1 MKKWIGIGLLLL
13 MSVLVGCSGTQ
24 EPNGSCTHDWQEATC
39 TEARTCTLCGKKE
52 GEPSGHDYMA
62 WRPNGDKTHSRNCS
76 RDESHIE
83 TAPCFDGATPQDGQT
98 CDVCGYHYQAAHS
111 HSYDQKVEQDTYK
124 AKAATCTKGEAYYY
138 SCTCGSAGTELF
150 YVGKAL
156 GHKEVVDPAKHA
168 TFSVAGKT
176 EGAHCT
182 VCGTVTKKQVVIP
195 ALGDDMVVGT
205 DYYDK
210 VGQTTYRYSYSFS
223 LQKNDRFHLT
233 TLKVGSDKSYELL
246 GEEGALRYLDN
257 GVYELVFDNK
267 KAPMYGKF
275 EKDQFFFCNKD
286 GSQWKEQE
294 KRPHGVTE
302 VEIAPRPGNSVYGY
316 KDFVH
321 NVHGKSMQ
329 ELYYRLY
336 AAGEAFMDNH
346 KSVAKTGKKYIIDR
360 VNLEYYVLTAE
371 EAVAVWKV
379 FLIENPRYYWLSNTV
394 SITDGVLEI
403 CIDPAYADGQY
414 RQSCDK
420 AIDSLVEKCGEKLT
434 SGMGQ
439 LEKAKAIHD
448 FILEEMNYAYK
459 KDGVTPQDAIWAHNI
474 IGCAEKKLGVCES
487 YAKTYQYLC
496 RIFGLDCITATGQNG
511 EEHMWNITKING
523 VWYGVDCTFDE
534 TNKKELSYN
543 CFGMCAS
550 RMESEYVT
558 QTPQDS
564 GVNYLYQLPTLSK
577 QDIELV
583 DLYKNGKF
591 VGLYGSIDAAFE
603 KMTDKNAE
611 YEVRLFDYAR
621 RGPLLLS
628 QSAIE
633 HHVFATKTPQVKA
646 LTIRGKFEITENGI
660 VLFSRLFIEKTLAL
674 QCPMSLYGLDIYGGG
689 ALDLKSQTL
698 TCLGEHLQISVPITG
713 STDASN
719 PSELYANDVKK
730 LTIYG
735 SVRVHTFRQSENSD
749 ETVFRNNT
757 YIVKAIMSKTVNFS
771 YFEEKFTAQIE
782 EAICG
787 GFFHLSGPVTVN
799 IKKATGKTSDHYL
812 NFRII
817 FDKVEN
823 IGKLTVGSSNVR
835 VNLNL
840 EGVDRVE
847 VTDMDGNVVDSW
859 EKAVDPKDIK
869 GPVATIMDKATWDQT
884 VVYFLDEKGRQT
896 DHTSEYTRN
905 AKNQVVLR

>member
-1 MKKWIGIGLLLL
+1 MKKWMGIGLLLL
-13 MSVLVGCSGTQ
+13 ISVLVGCGDTQ
-24 EPNGSCTHDWQEATC
+24 VSNDPCAHAWQEATC
-39 TEARTCTLCGKKE
+39 TEARTCSLCGEKE
-52 GEPSGHDYMA
+52 GEPLGHAYMA
-62 WRPNGDKTHSRNCS
+62 WRPNGDQTHSRNCS

-83 TAPCFDGATPQDGQT
+83 TVPCFDGATPQDGQS
-98 CDVCGYHYQAAHS
+98 CDVCGYLYQAAHS
-111 HSYDQKVEQDTYK
+111 HNYDQKTVADAYK
-124 AKAATCTKGEAYYY
+124 AKAATCTKGDAYYY
-138 SCTCGSAGTELF
+138 SCACGSAGTDLF

-182 VCGTVTKKQVVIP
+182 VCGAVTKKQVVIP
-195 ALGDDMVVGT
+195 ALGSDMVVGT

-210 VGQTTYRYSYSFS
+210 VGQTTYRYSYSFT

-267 KAPMYGKF
+267 KESMYGKF

-302 VEIAPRPGNSVYGY
+302 VAITPRPGNSVYGY
-316 KDFVH
+316 KDLAN
-321 NVHGKSMQ
+321 NVHGKAMQ

-336 AAGEAFMDNH
+336 AAGEAFIDNH
-346 KSVAKTGKKYIIDR
+346 KTVAKTGKKYIIDR

-403 CIDPAYADGQY
+403 CIDPAYADGAY
-414 RQSCDK
+414 RKSCDA

-434 SGMGQ
+434 ADMGE
-439 LEKAKAIHD
+439 LKKAMAIHD
-448 FILEEMNYAYK
+448 FILGEMNYAYK
-459 KDGVTPQDAIWAHNI
+459 KDGVTPENAIWAHNI
-474 IGCAEKKLGVCES
+474 IGCAEKKRGVCES

-511 EEHMWNITKING
+511 EEHMWNITKIDG
-523 VWYGVDCTFDE
+523 TWYGVDCTFDE
-534 TNKKELSYN
+534 TNKKNVSYN
-543 CFGMCAS
+543 CFGMNAA

-558 QTPQDS
+558 QTPQ
-564 GVNYLYQLPTLSK
+564 GNGINYLYQLPTLSK

-591 VGLYGSIDAAFE
+591 VGLYDSIDAAFE

-611 YEVRLFDYAR
+611 YEVHLFDYGR

-633 HHVFATKTPQVKA
+633 HHIFATKTPQVKA
-646 LTIRGKFEITENGI
+646 LTIRGKFETTENGI
-660 VLFSRLFIEKTLAL
+660 ILFSRLFIEKTLAL

-698 TCLGEHLQISVPITG
+698 TCLGERLQISVPITG
-713 STDASN
+713 STDASA
-719 PSELYANDVKK
+719 PSE
-730 LTIYG
+730 IYMAGSGGVDLWG
-735 SVRVHTFRQSENSD
+735 SVRVHTFRQVND
-749 ETVFRNNT
+749 NYTILRNKT
-757 YIVKAIMSKTVNFS
+757 YIAKLF
-771 YFEEKFTAQIE
+771 
-782 EAICG
+782 
-787 GFFHLSGPVTVN
+787 LSGAVEFRDNKCVGEVEEVVAGGALHLFGPAKVTL
-799 IKKATGKTSDHYL
+799 KKVSMGMPESVL
-812 NFRII
+812 NLRVQFGRL
-817 FDKVEN
+817 EEL
-823 IGKLTVGSSNVR
+823 GKLTVGPSKVR
-835 VNLNL
+835 VNLNI
-840 EGVDRVE
+840 EGAIQYSSTDVE
-847 VTDMDGNVVDSW
+847 GNEVESW
-859 EKAVDPKDIK
+859 VESVDPKDVKEPI
-869 GPVATIMDKATWDQT
+869 ATLTDKTTWDQM
-884 VVYFLDEKGRQT
+884 VVYFINMRGNQT
-896 DHTSEYTRN
+896 DHTAEYTLN
-905 AKNQVVLR
+905 AKNQVVRK